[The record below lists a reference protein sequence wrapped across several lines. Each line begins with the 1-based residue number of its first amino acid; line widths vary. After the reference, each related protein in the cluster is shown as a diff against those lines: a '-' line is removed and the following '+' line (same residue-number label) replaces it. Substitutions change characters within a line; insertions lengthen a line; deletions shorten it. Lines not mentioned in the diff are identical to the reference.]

1 MLKRVSRSPLQAE
14 HSEAIRKARGF
25 TMPGKQRTGTRTA
38 ANKAARLPARPG
50 RHESPANTPQTPRT
64 GGAGRTPDNGEKADA
79 QRATARS
86 GIQKK
91 IYIHHAKQAQF
102 EAPAKV
108 RRNPT
113 PDGNGRRTWKRGGES
128 DSEPP
133 PQVRAI
139 LSASASARFGADSG
153 AAGGRPGNGRG
164 EQMRF
169 RMFSYPRL
177 AQSKDAR
184 KTRARKRTLWRRN
197 LVYM

>member
-1 MLKRVSRSPLQAE
+1 MKRYERRAASPCRANSAQERAQRRIKPRDYP
-14 HSEAIRKARGF
+14 HDRGGTKAPQTRRK
-25 TMPGKQRTGTRTA
+25 
-38 ANKAARLPARPG
+38 RPG
-50 RHESPANTPQTPRT
+50 RAALVEPRT
-64 GGAGRTPDNGEKADA
+64 TAKKRTRNA
-79 QRATARS
+79 QRREAEF
-86 GIQKK
+86 KK

-113 PDGNGRRTWKRGGES
+113 PDGNGRRTWKRGEES

-164 EQMRF
+164 AQMRF
-169 RMFSYPRL
+169 RMFSKRRL

-184 KTRARKRTLWRRN
+184 KPRARKRTLWLGG